1 MTILLIATGGTIA
14 STVTDDGSVAVT
26 RSGTDLL
33 EDAARSVGDAVAAN
47 VEALEAAGTPSWD
60 LGPEQVAG
68 VVIAAREAL
77 DGGRA
82 AGVVVTHGTDTL
94 EETAFLA
101 DLVAGAATLRG
112 PVVVTGSM
120 RNGSE
125 VDYDGYRNL
134 ADALAVARSAAAA
147 GRGALVCL
155 HGEVHAARY
164 VTKTDTSAM
173 ATFRSPALG
182 PIGRVEGGVPRFL
195 VDGPAPVTLPVG
207 PNPGV
212 EAAVAVVL
220 AHGGVDDGL
229 IPFHLDRG
237 ARGLVVVGT
246 GAGNVNSRLV
256 PGIERAVAE
265 GVPVVVVS
273 RCATGRV
280 APVYGGPGGGFT
292 LRHSGLIGG
301 GDLGWARA
309 RLALMVALAADPDPL
324 AVSAWFAQLLAPR

>member
-1 MTILLIATGGTIA
+1 MSILLIATGGTIA

-26 RSGTDLL
+26 RGGADLL
-33 EDAARSVGDAVAAN
+33 AGTARSMGGAVAAD
-47 VEALEAAGTPSWD
+47 VEVIEAAGVPSWD
-60 LGPEQVAG
+60 LRPERVAG
-68 VVIAAREAL
+68 VVIAARDAL

-82 AGVVVTHGTDTL
+82 TGVVVTHGTDTL

-101 DLVAGAATLRG
+101 DLVAGAATMRG

-134 ADALAVARSAAAA
+134 ADALAVARSAPAE

-164 VTKTDTSAM
+164 VTKTDTSSL

-182 PIGRVEGGVPRFL
+182 PVGRVEGGVPRFL
-195 VDGPAPVTLPVG
+195 VDGPAPITLPVG
-207 PNPGV
+207 PDPAV
-212 EAAVAVVL
+212 DAAVEVVL
-220 AHGGVDDGL
+220 GHGGVDDGI
-229 IPFHLDRG
+229 IPYYLDRG

-256 PGIERAVAE
+256 PGIERAVGA

-280 APVYGGPGGGFT
+280 APVYGGPGGGFN
-292 LRHSGLIGG
+292 LRRSGVIGG
-301 GDLGWARA
+301 GGLGWARA
-309 RLALMVALAADPDPL
+309 RLALMVALAADSDPL
-324 AVSAWFAQLLAPR
+324 AVSAWFAQLLERR